1 MSRALDPAILQRIRE
16 TQPADIVALAEGRNP
31 GKTPK
36 NAFLSTLVNAAA
48 ATNAGAIAVVCVP
61 SPSTP
66 SKYRA
71 CSTEGPAPM
80 GTGVRK
86 YASKKEA
93 RRAVQL
99 EQLRQAGEILWWI
112 PQVRFPLDAP
122 SGQTS
127 RAYVADF
134 LVLWTT
140 MGTLTIED
148 TKGFRTPEYKRKLK
162 AMRDVY
168 NITITEL

>member
-1 MSRALDPAILQRIRE
+1 MPLADSILQRIRE
-16 TQPADIVALAEGRNP
+16 TQPADIVALAEGR
-31 GKTPK
+31 TPAKAIK
-36 NAFLSTLVNAAA
+36 NAFLRECASA
-48 ATNAGAIAVVCVP
+48 ATAPPAASP
-61 SPSTP
+61 AAPSTQQRP
-66 SKYRA
+66 HKYGA
-71 CSTEGPAPM
+71 CPTEGPAPM
-80 GTGVRK
+80 GTGSRK

-99 EQLRQAGEILWWI
+99 EQLREAGEVIWWI

-134 LVLWTT
+134 LALWND
-140 MGTLTIED
+140 GRLTIED
-148 TKGFRTPEYKRKLK
+148 TKGFKTEEYKRKVK

-168 NITITEL
+168 GITITEL